1 MALCPKC
8 KAPVPTWTLLRQT
21 NSSRFSCVGCGTR
34 LRMNRGYW
42 SVIGGLGGA
51 TVLLSRPLFKVGTA
65 YGVGAVVGLIA
76 LAIYLTV
83 VAPAVEDER

>member
-1 MALCPKC
+1 
-8 KAPVPTWTLLRQT
+8 
-21 NSSRFSCVGCGTR
+21 
-34 LRMNRGYW
+34 MNRGYW